1 MKKKK
6 HTENRKL
13 NLFYLDDSIAVIAEL
28 TKELMVVVLTVGQ
41 TIPLIVLV
49 TQEWFLTASAGE
61 VLHMPVFTQSCH
73 HPLLYWSPASSTYW
87 NVHLIVTPE
96 TEELIDFVSD
106 DSWSRLDF
114 SGCARQLYSTT
125 FRKKITK
132 IQMVSLRVKPEQ
144 LK

>member
-1 MKKKK
+1 M
-6 HTENRKL
+6 
-13 NLFYLDDSIAVIAEL
+13 IAEL
-28 TKELMVVVLTVGQ
+28 TKELMIVVLTVGQ
-41 TIPLIVLV
+41 TIPLIMLV

-73 HPLLYWSPASSTYW
+73 HPLLYWSPQHQVQISINCYQKLPASSTYW
-87 NVHLIVTPE
+87 NVHLIVTAE

-125 FRKKITK
+125 FRKK
-132 IQMVSLRVKPEQ
+132 
-144 LK
+144 